1 VSDATGA
8 YVRDLKKVIEGKPD
22 VVGYAFAI
30 NGKVN
35 SADLYASGDLFRK
48 MWPKLL
54 NASAVE
60 AFTERP
66 KAGPKTG
73 SPTSP
78 TADIAAVQS
87 AIAGADR
94 GRESSQAKTGRVS
107 VVKKESDQVLLF
119 ESREAGRSWIHKSY
133 VVK

>member
-1 VSDATGA
+1 ANATGA
-8 YVRDLKKVIEGKPD
+8 YVRNLSQIIEGKQD

-30 NGKVN
+30 NGRVN
-35 SADLYASGDLFRK
+35 SADIYASSDLFRK

-66 KAGPKTG
+66 KMNASPKVD
-73 SPTSP
+73 
-78 TADIAAVQS
+78 AAAVES
-87 AIAGADR
+87 ALASADR
-94 GRESSQAKTGRVS
+94 GRESSQTPTGRLQ
-107 VVKKESDQVLLF
+107 VVRKESDKVLLF